1 MTLKQRID
9 TALIDAGYDVRQWEN
24 RGKGSIESK
33 FTGMVVYNN
42 RLVPRVEVTMYIIGI
57 DGEEETIAL
66 SSVLKDV
73 ENCYPALDNV
83 NVTHIDRT
91 NQNTNRRYSVIRI
104 ICRGA

>member
-1 MTLKQRID
+1 MTLKERID
-9 TALIDAGYDVRQWEN
+9 TALIDAGYDVRQWDN
-24 RGKGSIESK
+24 RGKGSIEAK

-66 SSVLKDV
+66 SNVLKAVPDCFPSV
-73 ENCYPALDNV
+73 DNV
-83 NVTHIDRT
+83 SVTHIDRT
-91 NQNTNRRYSVIRI
+91 NQNTNRRYSIIRI